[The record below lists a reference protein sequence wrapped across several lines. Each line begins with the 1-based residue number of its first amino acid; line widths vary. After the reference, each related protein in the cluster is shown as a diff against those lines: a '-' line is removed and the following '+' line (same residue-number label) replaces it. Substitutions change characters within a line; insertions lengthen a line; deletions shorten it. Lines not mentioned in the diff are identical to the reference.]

1 MEWRNH
7 EGSSRR
13 LWTPTFLR
21 DHQQRDSQVQN
32 AKIQQVKRDEI
43 KMNENNKGGI
53 KTKLKWK
60 KTDLLHSL
68 PNRNKER
75 RTIRV
80 KLPRKK
86 PLL

>member
-1 MEWRNH
+1 ME
-7 EGSSRR
+7 
-13 LWTPTFLR
+13 
-21 DHQQRDSQVQN
+21 
-32 AKIQQVKRDEI
+32 
-43 KMNENNKGGI
+43 
-53 KTKLKWK
+53 

-86 PLL
+86 PLLQNMLVKTDIDIPNTKP